1 MPTQQ
6 QQQEAAHQKQLR
18 EQLDAQ
24 ARLIG
29 YETLNVRFGELLAE
43 VRSEVNG
50 GARPKVLAAR
60 IDEAAPVKRGA
71 MSAEGKARIAAGQRK
86 RWAAKRAEK
95 AKAAG
100 GKNGGPAKIQAQKKE
115 SVRKRAAAAT
125 LKRKQSSHRGQQQQ
139 GRKR

>member
-1 MPTQQ
+1 MSTSQQ
-6 QQQEAAHQKQLR
+6 QQLDLQAKLR
-18 EQLDAQ
+18 
-24 ARLIG
+24 G
-29 YETLNVRFGELLAE
+29 YEEMHREIGETVTELRGQMNGVVTKPKILAGVVKE
-43 VRSEVNG
+43 
-50 GARPKVLAAR
+50 
-60 IDEAAPVKRGA
+60 DAPVKRGA